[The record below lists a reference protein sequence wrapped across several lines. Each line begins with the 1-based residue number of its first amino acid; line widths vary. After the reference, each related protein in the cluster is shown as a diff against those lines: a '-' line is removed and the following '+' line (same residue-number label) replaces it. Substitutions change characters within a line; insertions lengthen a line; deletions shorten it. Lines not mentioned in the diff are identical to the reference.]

1 MLFLYLK
8 IYVIFILTTDSVILD
23 IDVVSC
29 VEVSNPSVSYKIN
42 IFLNHI

>member
-1 MLFLYLK
+1 MK

-29 VEVSNPSVSYKIN
+29 VEVSNSSVPYKVH
-42 IFLNHI
+42 IF